1 VHCTAIHAAGDS
13 TTDVRLLADNHLV
26 LATPQQWDLRITLHQ
41 LCSLLPASAASAA
54 AAGAGDSTTDVRL
67 LADNHLVLATPQQW
81 DMLSRRWKQRK
92 AVQAVNLFIMD
103 EMQLLGGQ
111 QGPTMEV
118 GRA

>member
-1 VHCTAIHAAGDS
+1 
-13 TTDVRLLADNHLV
+13 
-26 LATPQQWDLRITLHQ
+26 
-41 LCSLLPASAASAA
+41 
-54 AAGAGDSTTDVRL
+54 
-67 LADNHLVLATPQQW
+67 LVLATPQQW

-118 GRA
+118 CVVVLHVAG

>member
-1 VHCTAIHAAGDS
+1 VAATA
-13 TTDVRLLADNHLV
+13 
-26 LATPQQWDLRITLHQ
+26 
-41 LCSLLPASAASAA
+41 
-54 AAGAGDSTTDVRL
+54 AGDSTTDVRL

-118 GRA
+118 CLCYVFQWHICVMT

>member
-1 VHCTAIHAAGDS
+1 M
-13 TTDVRLLADNHLV
+13 
-26 LATPQQWDLRITLHQ
+26 
-41 LCSLLPASAASAA
+41 
-54 AAGAGDSTTDVRL
+54 RL

-118 GRA
+118 RCVICYFHVTLHHATTICTAG

>member
-1 VHCTAIHAAGDS
+1 
-13 TTDVRLLADNHLV
+13 
-26 LATPQQWDLRITLHQ
+26 
-41 LCSLLPASAASAA
+41 
-54 AAGAGDSTTDVRL
+54 VRL

-118 GRA
+118 CLCYVLAVAHVCHDISI